1 MESENYLNSIA
12 NNSNSNSNMQA
23 QSENS
28 LHPESDCS
36 SENPP
41 SNHYNNLYEQISD
54 KISHLPQGEYSAE
67 ASLLI
72 KEIVQKFSEMSQT
85 PNEIHFHFPGSL
97 HASSF

>member
-1 MESENYLNSIA
+1 MESENYLNS
-12 NNSNSNSNMQA
+12 NSNSNMQP

-36 SENPP
+36 SENLP
-41 SNHYNNLYEQISD
+41 SNHYNNLYDQISD

-85 PNEIHFHFPGSL
+85 TNEIHFHFPGSL
-97 HASSF
+97 HTSSF